1 MAAGEHSCTRRALL
15 GAAVAVPLAAASSS
29 PSPSGGGQGGGVRTP
44 GVGDGVGAPSP
55 QPSPGRGEG
64 AYRRWARAVAGV
76 ERAEGEMA
84 AFSRAEAAMGA
95 RSFAAQW
102 ELDEAFSDLVVGF
115 NDALRRLMHTPAPN
129 LPALAA
135 KIALAVDHDV
145 ATLSGGERC
154 MAALKRD
161 SKRLCAAPTPSC

>member
-15 GAAVAVPLAAASSS
+15 GAAVAEPLAAAPLSPSS
-29 PSPSGGGQGGGVRTP
+29 PTP
-44 GVGDGVGAPSP
+44 ASAPVE
-55 QPSPGRGEG
+55 GEG
-64 AYRRWARAVAGV
+64 GKEARRLARWARALAGV

-84 AFSRAEAAMGA
+84 AFKEAEAGLGT

-102 ELDEAFSDLVVGF
+102 ELDETFSDLVVAF
-115 NDALRRLMHTPAPN
+115 NDALRRLMRTPAPN

-145 ATLSGGERC
+145 ATLTGGEAC

-161 SKRLCAAPTPSC
+161 GERLCGTLSRNGQPASCT